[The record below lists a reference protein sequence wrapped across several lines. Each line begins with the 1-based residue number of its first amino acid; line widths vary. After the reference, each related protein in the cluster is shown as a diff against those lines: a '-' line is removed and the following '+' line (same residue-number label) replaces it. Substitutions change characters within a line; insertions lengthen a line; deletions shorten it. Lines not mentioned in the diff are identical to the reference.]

1 MNLRCACAAALAS
14 AALLVGAAPASAAPG
29 DWTLGGVPCELI
41 EVPAA
46 APLGTGS
53 CPGVRPGAVV
63 ESDNGQ
69 CTFNFLFQGTD
80 GGRYIGTA
88 GHCILGDDPLGG
100 DAGEQTWAAGSGP
113 EARDGEGNPIGE
125 FAYAILQDPKDFALI
140 RLDPGVAAN
149 AQMCHFG
156 GPTGVNT
163 DRGATPVV
171 LHHFGQG
178 VGVGT
183 VLPARSALAIG
194 MPDPDPGEDA
204 PGLEM
209 EVEARRVRVLRTLVP
224 EVDPDVGLV
233 GRLVLR
239 EARVAID
246 PEQRSADGSRVGH
259 EVRADLAQRR
269 RERGDAD
276 RCEKDDEQRGAD
288 HAHPGLAPAQEL
300 QVHVGR
306 QPVGVDG
313 DDLGFVVAA
322 GSLTP

>member
-1 MNLRCACAAALAS
+1 MNLRHACAAALAS
-14 AALLVGAAPASAAPG
+14 AAVLAGAAPASAAPG

-46 APLGTGS
+46 TPLGTGS

-69 CTFNFLFQGTD
+69 CTFNFLFQGSD
-80 GGRYIGTA
+80 GARYIGTA

-113 EARDGEGNPIGE
+113 EARDGEGNRIGE

-183 VLPARSALAIG
+183 VLPARSALALG
-194 MPDPDPGEDA
+194 MPDPDHVYAAGGVVPGDS
-204 PGLEM
+204 GS
-209 EVEARRVRVLRTLVP
+209 
-224 EVDPDVGLV
+224 G
-233 GRLVLR
+233 
-239 EARVAID
+239 II
-246 PEQRSADGSRVGH
+246 SADGRAVGVIVTTGLH
-259 EVRADLAQRR
+259 TGTL
-269 RERGDAD
+269 GSGGIDAGSMGVT
-276 RCEKDDEQRGAD
+276 R
-288 HAHPGLAPAQEL
+288 LAPQVARAGQQLGTSLDLQE
-300 QVHVGR
+300 
-306 QPVGVDG
+306 
-313 DDLGFVVAA
+313 AA
-322 GSLTP
+322 AL